1 MDPETPTNPPANDRR
16 GPGYYVMV
24 VLIFL
29 AGAGILLYPAVSN
42 AWNTWRNAR
51 LATDYNRHVD
61 TLSKEQRLQMMGAA
75 RAYNAAHPVN
85 TIVDVFGKNKDGQT
99 PDAAYAALLDP
110 SKNGIMGSVEI
121 PKIRLRLAVYHGT
134 SAAVLEKGV
143 GHVQGTSLPVGGSG
157 THAVLAAHRGLPS
170 AKLFTDLDQIKKG
183 NHFYLVIL
191 GQTLAYRVDKISVVK
206 PDALDA
212 LAIEP
217 GRDLVTLLTC
227 TPYGVNT
234 ERLLVRGHRV
244 PYVPKTK
251 AAEKGPLIDRN
262 LAWKLLLVGLMSAAV
277 ILTIMKRRMADR
289 QAPNESETK
298 E

>member
-1 MDPETPTNPPANDRR
+1 MTSNKTKGGGRGRGINAVALLLAVVGIGVLFYPTISD
-16 GPGYYVMV
+16 
-24 VLIFL
+24 L
-29 AGAGILLYPAVSN
+29 
-42 AWNTWRNAR
+42 WNRQFNTQNIHQYQEKAEQ
-51 LATDYNRHVD
+51 LT
-61 TLSKEQRLQMMGAA
+61 SEQRKNIWEAA
-75 RAYNAAHPVN
+75 WQYNADHSTN
-85 TIVDVFGKNKDGQT
+85 TVTDVFSQKKSSMAKDERYN
-99 PDAAYAALLDP
+99 AVLDP
-110 SKNGIMGSVEI
+110 SRHGIMGSLEI
-121 PKIRLRLAVYHGT
+121 PKIRLRLAIYHGT

-143 GHVQGTSLPVGGSG
+143 GHVQGTSLPVGSSG

-183 NHFYLVIL
+183 NHFYLVIM
-191 GQTLAYRVDKISVVK
+191 GQSLAYRVDKISVVK
-206 PDALDA
+206 PNALDA

-251 AAEKGPLIDRN
+251 AAEKGPFIDRS
-262 LAWKLLLVGLMSAAV
+262 LAWKLLLVGLVSAAV
-277 ILTIMKRRMADR
+277 ISTIMKRRMADR
-289 QAPNESETK
+289 QALNKRETK

>member
-1 MDPETPTNPPANDRR
+1 MKGGGRGNGINALALLLAVVGIGVLFYPTISDLWNRQFNTQNIHQYQKKAEQLTSEQKRN
-16 GPGYYVMV
+16 
-24 VLIFL
+24 IWE
-29 AGAGILLYPAVSN
+29 A
-42 AWNTWRNAR
+42 AW
-51 LATDYNRHVD
+51 
-61 TLSKEQRLQMMGAA
+61 Q
-75 RAYNAAHPVN
+75 YNADHSTN
-85 TIVDVFGKNKDGQT
+85 TVTDVFSKKKSSITKDERYT
-99 PDAAYAALLDP
+99 ALLDP

-121 PKIRLRLAVYHGT
+121 PKIRLRLAIYHGT

-262 LAWKLLLVGLMSAAV
+262 LAWKLLLVGLMSVAV
-277 ILTIMKRRMADR
+277 ILIIMKRRMADR
-289 QAPNESETK
+289 QATNARETK

>member
-1 MDPETPTNPPANDRR
+1 MTSNKTKGGGR
-16 GPGYYVMV
+16 GR
-24 VLIFL
+24 
-29 AGAGILLYPAVSN
+29 GIN
-42 AWNTWRNAR
+42 A
-51 LATDYNRHVD
+51 
-61 TLSKEQRLQMMGAA
+61 
-75 RAYNAAHPVN
+75 
-85 TIVDVFGKNKDGQT
+85 
-99 PDAAYAALLDP
+99 AALLLAVVGIGVLFYPTISDLWNRQFNTQNIHQYQEKAEQLTSEQRKNIWEAAWQYNADHSTNTVTDVFSKKKSSMAKDERYSTLLNP
-110 SKNGIMGSVEI
+110 SRDGIMGALEI
-121 PKIRLRLAVYHGT
+121 PKIRLRLDIYHGT

-183 NHFYLVIL
+183 NHFYLVIM
-191 GQTLAYRVDKISVVK
+191 GQTLAYRVDQIFVVR
-206 PDALDA
+206 PNALDA

-251 AAEKGPLIDRN
+251 AAEKGPFIDRS
-262 LAWKLLLVGLMSAAV
+262 LAWKLLLAGLVSTVV

-289 QAPNESETK
+289 QAPSKRETK